1 MAPVGTNGS
10 QMYLFPAVN
19 ASKRGLKGQFYA
31 PAYNDKNTSFYW
43 LPQYTA
49 PKLRVIAIARF
60 VLVDAN

>member
-1 MAPVGTNGS
+1 
-10 QMYLFPAVN
+10 MYLFPAVN